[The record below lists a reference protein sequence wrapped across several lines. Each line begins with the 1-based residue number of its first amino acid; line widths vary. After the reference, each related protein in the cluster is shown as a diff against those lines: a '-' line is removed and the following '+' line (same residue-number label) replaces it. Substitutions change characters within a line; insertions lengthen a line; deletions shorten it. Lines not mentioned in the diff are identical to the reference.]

1 MYPLRYFTGKCR
13 TQIFLTSFYTYIF
26 ARLDSEYSIYYIQ
39 AILGSTQGE
48 WLASLYG
55 EIFRGGYIA
64 RGTKVL
70 NQIPIREIDFTN
82 QDERNVHDD
91 IANRQ
96 KQLIE
101 LGDKIGKA
109 TKNRRNLVPL
119 QRQFNSLRQ
128 EQQNAINNLYGM
140 TNDEVSLIPKIKELY
155 ATD

>member
-1 MYPLRYFTGKCR
+1 MISSGGTAGYCVVSVP
-13 TQIFLTSFYTYIF
+13 
-26 ARLDSEYSIYYIQ
+26 ADSEYSIYYIQ

-70 NQIPIREIDFTN
+70 NQIPIREIDFAN
-82 QDERNVHDD
+82 LDERNIHDD

-96 KQLIE
+96 KQIIE

>member
-1 MYPLRYFTGKCR
+1 MVSVP
-13 TQIFLTSFYTYIF
+13 S
-26 ARLDSEYSIYYIQ
+26 DSEYSIYYIQ

-91 IANRQ
+91 IANR
-96 KQLIE
+96 
-101 LGDKIGKA
+101 
-109 TKNRRNLVPL
+109 
-119 QRQFNSLRQ
+119 
-128 EQQNAINNLYGM
+128 
-140 TNDEVSLIPKIKELY
+140 
-155 ATD
+155 